1 MSFEQYDEEFTSLTK
16 QVISK
21 LSSKKIGAYGDDELQ
36 MLQDLLS
43 QADDVL
49 KQISMEA
56 RGVDDDDDI
65 KSALLEKV
73 QTHKAILANLRNECN
88 TIKERIERYSLGL
101 SSNNGSDND
110 NARPLTNNICLR
122 SQNETLSNARSIIAE
137 TENVAL
143 DITRELGH
151 QREIVSNT
159 QNNVNEVGTT
169 TDRAH
174 KIIQSMTRRKESWF
188 KFR

>member
-21 LSSKKIGAYGDDELQ
+21 LSSKKISASGAGDDELQ

-56 RGVDDDDDI
+56 RGVDDDGDI

-73 QTHKAILANLRNECN
+73 SIGIPLKKSIGP
-88 TIKERIERYSLGL
+88 IYMYS
-101 SSNNGSDND
+101 
-110 NARPLTNNICLR
+110 
-122 SQNETLSNARSIIAE
+122 
-137 TENVAL
+137 
-143 DITRELGH
+143 
-151 QREIVSNT
+151 
-159 QNNVNEVGTT
+159 
-169 TDRAH
+169 
-174 KIIQSMTRRKESWF
+174 
-188 KFR
+188 

>member
-1 MSFEQYDEEFTSLTK
+1 MINMSFEQYDEEFTSLTK

-73 QTHKAILANLRNECN
+73 SIGK
-88 TIKERIERYSLGL
+88 
-101 SSNNGSDND
+101 
-110 NARPLTNNICLR
+110 PLT
-122 SQNETLSNARSIIAE
+122 EKYWSN
-137 TENVAL
+137 L
-143 DITRELGH
+143 YMYL
-151 QREIVSNT
+151 
-159 QNNVNEVGTT
+159 
-169 TDRAH
+169 
-174 KIIQSMTRRKESWF
+174 
-188 KFR
+188 

>member
-1 MSFEQYDEEFTSLTK
+1 MQ
-16 QVISK
+16 
-21 LSSKKIGAYGDDELQ
+21 
-36 MLQDLLS
+36 
-43 QADDVL
+43 
-49 KQISMEA
+49 
-56 RGVDDDDDI
+56 
-65 KSALLEKV
+65 V

-101 SSNNGSDND
+101 PSNNGSDND